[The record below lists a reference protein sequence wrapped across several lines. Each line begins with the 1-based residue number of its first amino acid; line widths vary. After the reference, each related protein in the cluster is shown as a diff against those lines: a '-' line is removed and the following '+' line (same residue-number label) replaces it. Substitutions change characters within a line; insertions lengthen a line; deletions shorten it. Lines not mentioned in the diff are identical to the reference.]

1 MIILYQIVVY
11 SVKLFLVSIIGWL
24 MRLFRFLLLFAWENG
39 D

>member
-1 MIILYQIVVY
+1 MVILYQIVVY

-24 MRLFRFLLLFAWENG
+24 MGLFRFLLLFAWENG